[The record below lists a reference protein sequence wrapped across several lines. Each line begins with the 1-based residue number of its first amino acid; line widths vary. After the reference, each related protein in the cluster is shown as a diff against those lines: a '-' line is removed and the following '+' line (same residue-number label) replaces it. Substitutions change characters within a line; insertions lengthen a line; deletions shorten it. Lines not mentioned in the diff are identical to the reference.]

1 MPLESKVK
9 DGSRDG
15 VRHPKRCLLSFTTR
29 FQERLEL
36 ELDPFQER
44 AFSAIANGESV
55 LVAAPTGSGKT
66 LVGLYG
72 AVLTTDEGKRCFYT
86 TPLKALSN
94 QKYHEFRRFFGND
107 RVGLLTGDNSI
118 NADADVVVMT
128 TEVLRNMIYAS
139 PEALADLGMV
149 VLDEVHYLQ
158 NPYRGAVWE
167 EVIIHLPRP
176 VRLICLSATVSNV
189 EDFAGW
195 MREVRGQMTVVEAHG
210 RPVPLEHKYLYASK
224 RSREVDAIPILVDG
238 QENPRG
244 SELDPPWLARTK
256 RGGPLAKGVP
266 RPEVVEFLASQR
278 DLPAIVFVFS
288 RAGCEAAASE
298 VLLSGVRLTT
308 SGDRRTIREIVDS
321 RLARIDMADLNAVG
335 YGEFIAELEAGVAPH
350 HAGMIPPFREIVEQC
365 FERALVKVVFATET
379 LSLGINMPARSVV
392 MEKLVKFN
400 GEGHKLLSAGEYTQF
415 SGRAGRRGIDT
426 RGTSYVVWGPTVAF
440 SDVAQVVRGDFYPIT
455 SSFHPTYNMAAN
467 LIKRYTVDQAKELL
481 NLSFAQFNEDSEV
494 VRLEA
499 ELRALRRRGREKPNE
514 LPQIRVGSVL
524 SVPAEGSR
532 QHRSALLVVSVADR
546 GGGDRRLQTVSAS
559 GKRYGLSTRHLEDVR
574 LGVTIDLPEFRG
586 AAASKEAF
594 RREATRALRRTL
606 RSKHRFEPSRQFLA
620 GTVDDG
626 RGAIRASRLEDR
638 IATRRGALSGQL
650 ERVTSVLE
658 RFGFCKGWSLTE
670 AGSRLSQI
678 YSESDLMIALFLDRA
693 SLGSVTSPEFAAV
706 LSWFSFEPRPSFQ
719 GDPFWP
725 GADSLFSL
733 FEAAESIA
741 DELRAAE
748 FEVGLPVTREPD
760 LGFSRLIYRWTEGYP
775 LAKVLKSSEI
785 APGDFIRNVK
795 QVADLTRQV
804 GLVFSGDRLGK
815 IARETEGRIVRGVV
829 ALSSE
834 VGGDE
839 ETVGF
844 EATGG
849 A

>member
-1 MPLESKVK
+1 M
-9 DGSRDG
+9 
-15 VRHPKRCLLSFTTR
+15 
-29 FQERLEL
+29 
-36 ELDPFQER
+36 ELDPFQEQ
-44 AFSAIANGESV
+44 AFAAIANGESV

-94 QKYHEFRRFFGND
+94 QKYHEFCRFFGND

-118 NADADVVVMT
+118 NAEADVVVMT

-167 EVIIHLPRP
+167 EVIIHLPRS
-176 VRLICLSATVSNV
+176 VKLVCLSATVSNV

-195 MREVRGQMTVVEAHG
+195 MREVRGQMTVVEAHA

-224 RSREVDAIPILVDG
+224 RLREVNAIPILVDG

-244 SELDPPWLARTK
+244 AELDPPWLARTK
-256 RGGPLAKGVP
+256 RGGPVAKGVP
-266 RPEVVEFLASQR
+266 RPEAVEFLASQR
-278 DLPAIVFVFS
+278 DLPAIIFVFS

-308 SGDRRTIREIVDS
+308 SADRRAIREIVDS

-392 MEKLVKFN
+392 IEKLVKFD

-440 SDVAQVVRGDFYPIT
+440 SEVAQLVRGDFYPIT

-467 LIKRYTVDQAKELL
+467 LIKRYTPEQAKELL

-499 ELRALRRRGREKPNE
+499 ELRTLRRRSDDQKRPTSPIV
-514 LPQIRVGSVL
+514 LGSVL

-532 QHRSALLVVSVADR
+532 HHRSALLVVGVTDR
-546 GGGDRRLQTVSAS
+546 GGGELRLQAVSAS
-559 GKRYGLSTRHLEDVR
+559 GKRYGLSSRHLDDVR
-574 LGVTIDLPEFRG
+574 IGAAIDLSDLAGG
-586 AAASKEAF
+586 AGVGIGKEAL

-606 RSKHRFEPSRQFLA
+606 RTKHRFEPSKQFLS
-620 GTVDDG
+620 GTADDG
-626 RGAIRASRLEDR
+626 RSVIRTSRLEDR
-638 IATRRGALSGQL
+638 IAARRGALSARL
-650 ERVTSVLE
+650 DRVTSVLE
-658 RFGFCKGWSLTE
+658 RFGFSEGWELTE
-670 AGSRLSQI
+670 SGARLAQI
-678 YSESDLMIALFLDRA
+678 YSESDLFIALFLDRA
-693 SLGSVTSPEFAAV
+693 RLDEVSSPEFAAM
-706 LSWFSFEPRPSFQ
+706 LSWFTFEPRPSFQ

-725 GADSLFSL
+725 GAGRLFSL
-733 FEAAESIA
+733 FETAEAVA

-748 FEVGLPVTREPD
+748 FEAGLPVTREPD
-760 LGFSRLIYRWTEGYP
+760 LGFSKLIFRWTEGHP

-795 QVADLTRQV
+795 QVADLTRQIGV
-804 GLVFSGDRLGK
+804 VFSGDRLGS

-834 VGGDE
+834 IGVEE

-844 EATGG
+844 EATAGI
-849 A
+849 